1 MKPPA
6 QKLQGRRKK
15 PFNFIDKSPSHTAPN
30 TFTRVNGDVIS
41 KKEETILRESETEFK
56 RRGNFSL
63 IFPAPASNTYK
74 TYFEESR
81 PLNNL
86 LYRRCLEKGLFN

>member
-1 MKPPA
+1 MSSIMKPP
-6 QKLQGRRKK
+6 KLQGRRKK
-15 PFNFIDKSPSHTAPN
+15 PLNFMDRSPHTAPS

-41 KKEETILRESETEFK
+41 KKEETILRESEAEFK

-63 IFPAPASNTYK
+63 IYPAPASNKYK
-74 TYFEESR
+74 NYFEEPR

-86 LYRRCLEKGLFN
+86 LYRRCLEK